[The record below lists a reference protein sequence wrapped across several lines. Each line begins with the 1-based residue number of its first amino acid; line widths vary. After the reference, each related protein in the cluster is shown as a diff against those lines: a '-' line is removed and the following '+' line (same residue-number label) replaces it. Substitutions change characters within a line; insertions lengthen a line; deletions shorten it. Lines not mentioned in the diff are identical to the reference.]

1 MILSTSKAFIII
13 IIFLNVLG
21 TITWIAYFDFLELII
36 LAIRHCK
43 YISHNFEKIKFLKKI
58 YDTNMP
64 PFPTTLYWIRHPC
77 LRTAVLTGL
86 NRKQLIVDSDKV

>member
-36 LAIRHCK
+36 LATLQVYFAQFRKDKIL
-43 YISHNFEKIKFLKKI
+43 EKNI
-58 YDTNMP
+58 
-64 PFPTTLYWIRHPC
+64 
-77 LRTAVLTGL
+77 
-86 NRKQLIVDSDKV
+86 